1 MPDYTPIYTG
11 GSKPREFTS
20 AGTITGGQVVVISAA
35 NTVVAGSAAS
45 NVVAG
50 VAAFDATAT
59 SGKVTVW
66 PLPGVTHE
74 VTASAAVAV
83 GDMLAASSAGKVAPI
98 GAGTFGQLIGVAVTA
113 AAGDGSKLE
122 MLGR

>member
-1 MPDYTPIYTG
+1 VADYTPIYTG
-11 GSKPREFTS
+11 GSKPREFT
-20 AGTITGGQVVVISAA
+20 AGGTITGGQVVVISAA

-50 VAAFDATAT
+50 VAAFDAS
-59 SGKVTVW
+59 SGQKVTVW
-66 PLPGVTHE
+66 PLPGATHE

-83 GDMLAASSAGKVAPI
+83 GDMLVASSAGKVAPI

-113 AAGDGSKLE
+113 AAGDGIKLE